1 MMNNSCLLNT
11 KTYLFTIERLSLLNI
26 RRLNFNE
33 FKNSRA
39 VNLKASKGW
48 VKRNDQYMDQF
59 QTQKY
64 APAIYSHC
72 YDDSGTRLFASGG
85 PLQIGLEGNYMGLW
99 QWWHDGP
106 VISESVMLES
116 RLHSVNIVAE
126 ASNVRCNMRWHYKHH
141 YCNSTPH
148 YCYNPF
154 YSSL

>member
-1 MMNNSCLLNT
+1 MNNSCLLNT

-99 QWWHDGP
+99 Q
-106 VISESVMLES
+106 
-116 RLHSVNIVAE
+116 
-126 ASNVRCNMRWHYKHH
+126 
-141 YCNSTPH
+141 
-148 YCYNPF
+148 
-154 YSSL
+154 

>member
-1 MMNNSCLLNT
+1 MQNAIMNNSCLC
-11 KTYLFTIERLSLLNI
+11 KTVFLIVGLSLPNICRLSFNKFNI
-26 RRLNFNE
+26 
-33 FKNSRA
+33 SRA

-99 QWWHDGP
+99 Q
-106 VISESVMLES
+106 
-116 RLHSVNIVAE
+116 
-126 ASNVRCNMRWHYKHH
+126 
-141 YCNSTPH
+141 
-148 YCYNPF
+148 
-154 YSSL
+154 